1 MLARLIFS
9 IVILAMVP
17 SLAPTMVTAQT
28 VRFRT
33 NVGEFDMLL
42 NPTGN
47 DNLQPLVDN
56 MLSYVESKRYANA
69 VINRA
74 VDSDN
79 DDASDDFVLQMGGFL
94 TSRANGVTADDLQS
108 TPVRSFDTVT
118 VDANGDGNI
127 DFDTT
132 GLSNIRGTVSL
143 ALAGGD
149 PNSGNSSFFV
159 NLGGNEFLDD
169 QGFVPF
175 AYIQDMT
182 TIDRIMALDQIS
194 LDSSLTF
201 TDVPLNQF
209 DDLVIINSVEV
220 IGAGS
225 TLVGP
230 LGPAAATSISQELFT
245 QSASSSSSASA
256 SSANASASSLTS
268 STASV
273 PEPSSLLLILAGSMV
288 AASRRR
294 NS

>member
-1 MLARLIFS
+1 MQARLT
-9 IVILAMVP
+9 L
-17 SLAPTMVTAQT
+17 SLAFLVMIPSFVSAQT

-47 DNLQPLVDN
+47 ANLQPLVDN
-56 MLSYVESKRYANA
+56 MLSYVESKRYSNA

-79 DDASDDFVLQMGGFL
+79 DDPSDDFVLQMGGFL
-94 TSRANGVTADDLQS
+94 TSRGNGVTAGDLQS
-108 TPVRSFDTVT
+108 TPVRSFGTVT
-118 VDANGDGNI
+118 VDSDSDGNV

-175 AYIQDMT
+175 AFIRDMT
-182 TIDRIMALDQIS
+182 TIDRIMALEQVS

-201 TDVPLNQF
+201 ADVPLNPF

-220 IGAGS
+220 VGAGS

-230 LGPAAATSISQELFT
+230 LGPAAATSISEELFA
-245 QSASSSSSASA
+245 QAAASSAPAASASLLSSSSG
-256 SSANASASSLTS
+256 SL
-268 STASV
+268 AVSV
-273 PEPSSLLLILAGSMV
+273 PEPSTLLMLLAGSML
-288 AASRRR
+288 ASTRRSKR
-294 NS
+294 